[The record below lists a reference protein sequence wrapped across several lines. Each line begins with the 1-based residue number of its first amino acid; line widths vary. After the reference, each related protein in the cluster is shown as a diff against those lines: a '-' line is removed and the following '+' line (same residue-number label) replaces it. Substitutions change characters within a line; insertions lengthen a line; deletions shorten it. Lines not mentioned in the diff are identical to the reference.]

1 MAKSSAVRKGR
12 TFRPHSRTWVLAGAT
27 ALVITSQV
35 ATSTAPP
42 VQAQVPPATVEYD
55 SGRIGFSTDDIL
67 GGDTNAALGS
77 RIGTSQGRDGDV
89 LDTTTSK
96 TGDEAA
102 VLYPIDNSFTT
113 DELDFFGATPRLRD
127 GVYEEGFA
135 GDIPPSVAYP
145 EGGLEV
151 SDVATDLF
159 KAGAPL
165 GTWAAGLG
173 SESIKASTEHYTVME
188 AILTCYQTY
197 EYDFWTSPEDYAANP
212 DRSVPD
218 RTREEL
224 EALGLSCE
232 ELTDPRALNDLDGS
246 PIELGDLLPNEDS
259 VIMDMAVDPNNSY
272 SVTKKDDGKLLFRW
286 GSSVKKPT
294 DIRFQKSIPLPAE
307 WKDAAVDGQKGYRV
321 TRAELIVNHNITNN
335 PNDQIRPEDW
345 ENEAATGRRPD
356 YTVTADG
363 FWESKTACYE
373 GNRNFIPAGTI
384 LKYPAGVAPDV
395 DASDLAEGFTPP
407 WFTTIQRDPF
417 EWSYRNGA
425 GDIVGSPVPDSTLG
439 ELISGPRWR
448 LKANKFGQ
456 DLPGLEIPLEEC
468 APPPY
473 QKGEIKYETGEP
485 TTTVIN
491 LLDWSDDE
499 PRWND
504 AASPLAYSAGWIAD
518 WSSQTIP
525 GQVVHP
531 EDAARCI
538 ATNSEGCVTALGTTL
553 TDDFDVSF
561 YVKGDVK
568 PAQIY
573 DVQLVLEYEEDPVP
587 PEAFDAADLAITK
600 AASPDPVTAGQDV
613 TWTIGYQNLGP
624 ATATDV
630 TVTDTPPAG
639 VTLVSSS
646 VPCAGTPLTCDVG
659 DVASGASG
667 SFTLVT
673 TVDASTPD
681 GTVLTNTATIAST
694 NVDGDPDPTNNTAVE
709 TVTVTVAPPTTDD
722 PFVIITPDRVIDT
735 RTTSPV
741 VGGTTLKVPVV
752 SQTVVPADAKVAVAN
767 VTATQAAGRGF
778 ITAYECGTTRPTVS
792 NFNYQPVLRR
802 AGLIYAPLSD
812 DGSICLYTSQ
822 TVELIVDIDG
832 YTPALGTYDATTP
845 VRIADTRTSS
855 LVAAGATLEVTP
867 PASGADA
874 LAITVTSVNSTANG
888 YLTAYTCSEG
898 LPASSTVNYRTGL
911 PFANLTIV
919 GNEKICVFTSKATN
933 ILVDIHGEFSAPVDL
948 DKARLL
954 DTRVGTQPTAG
965 STTAFDPSTAPDLA
979 GAEVAA
985 VNVTSARS
993 TTNGFFTVWNCADP
1007 RPTASTLNYRAGEA
1021 IANLAMVDTT
1031 RTVCVYT
1038 SAPSDI
1044 LLDLVAVTTPTP

>member
-1 MAKSSAVRKGR
+1 
-12 TFRPHSRTWVLAGAT
+12 VLAGAT
-27 ALVITSQV
+27 ALVVTSQV
-35 ATSTAPP
+35 GTPTSPP
-42 VQAQVPPATVEYD
+42 VQAQVLPATVAYD
-55 SGRIGFSTDDIL
+55 SGRIGFGTDDIL
-67 GGDTNAALGS
+67 GGDTNAALGD
-77 RIGTSQGRDGDV
+77 RVGTSQDRDGDV
-89 LDTTTSK
+89 LDTSTSR
-96 TGDEAA
+96 TGDEASL
-102 VLYPIDNSFTT
+102 LYPIDSSFTT

-135 GDIPPSVAYP
+135 GDILPSIDYP

-212 DRSVPD
+212 DASVPQ
-218 RTREEL
+218 RTSDEL
-224 EALGLSCE
+224 EALGLSCDQ
-232 ELTDPRALNDLDGS
+232 LADPRALNDLDGS
-246 PIELGDLLPNEDS
+246 PIELADLNPNEDS
-259 VIMDMAVDPNNSY
+259 VIMDMAVDPDNSY

-307 WKDAAVDGQKGYRV
+307 WKDAALDGQKGYRV
-321 TRAELIVNHNITNN
+321 TRAELVVNHNITNN

-345 ENEAATGRRPD
+345 ENEGATGRLPD
-356 YTVTADG
+356 YEETADG
-363 FWESKTACYE
+363 FWVSTTSCYE
-373 GNRNFIPAGTI
+373 GNGNYIPAGTI

-395 DASDLAEGFTPP
+395 DASDLAQGFTPA
-407 WFTTIQRDPF
+407 WFTTIQRNPF
-417 EWSYRNGA
+417 EWSYRNTVT
-425 GDIVGSPVPDSTLG
+425 GDLVGRAAPDADPDLTLV
-439 ELISGPRWR
+439 SGPRWR
-448 LKANKFGQ
+448 LIANKFGQ
-456 DLPGLEIPLEEC
+456 DLPGLEIPSAEC
-468 APPPY
+468 TPPPY
-473 QKGEIKYETGEP
+473 QQGEEKYETGEP
-485 TTTVIN
+485 TQTVIN
-491 LLDWSDDE
+491 LLDWNQAE
-499 PRWND
+499 PRWTD
-504 AASPLAYSAGWIAD
+504 ATSPLAYSGGWIAD

-525 GQVVHP
+525 GQVVGP
-531 EDAARCI
+531 DDAARCV

-561 YVKGDVK
+561 YIKGDVK

-573 DVQLVLEYEEDPVP
+573 DVQLVLEYEAVPLP
-587 PEAFDAADLAITK
+587 PEDFDAADLAITK
-600 AASPDPVTAGQDV
+600 TASPDPVTAGQDV

-624 ATATDV
+624 SAATDV
-630 TVTDTPPAG
+630 TVIDTPPAG

-646 VPCAGTPLTCDVG
+646 VPCAGTPLTCDIG

-673 TVDASTPD
+673 TVDAATPD

-694 NVDGDPDPTNNTAVE
+694 NVDGDPVPTNNTAVE
-709 TVTVTVAPPTTDD
+709 TVTVDVTVEPPVEPPVTDD

-741 VGGTTLKVPVV
+741 VGGTTLEVPVV
-752 SQTVVPADAKVAVAN
+752 SQTVVPDDAKVAVAN

-778 ITAYECGTTRPTVS
+778 ITAYECGTTLPTVS
-792 NFNYQPVLRR
+792 NFNYQPILRR

-812 DGSICLYTSQ
+812 DGSICLYSSQ

-832 YTPALGTYDATTP
+832 YTPALGTYDSTTP
-845 VRIADTRTSS
+845 VRIADTRSS
-855 LVAAGATLEVTP
+855 SMVEAGETFEVTP
-867 PASGADA
+867 PASDADA
-874 LAITVTSVNSTANG
+874 LAITVTSTNSTSNG

-919 GNEKICVFTSKATN
+919 GNEKICVYTSSTTN
-933 ILVDIHGEFSAPVDL
+933 IVVDVHGEFSAPVDF

-954 DTRVGTQPTAG
+954 DTRTGTQPAAG
-965 STTAFDPSTAPDLA
+965 STTTFDPSTAPDLT

-993 TTNGFFTVWNCADP
+993 TTNGYFTVWNCADP
-1007 RPTASTLNYRAGEA
+1007 RPTSSVLNYRAGEA

-1031 RTVCVYT
+1031 KSVCVYT

-1044 LLDLVAVTTPTP
+1044 VLDLVAVTTPTP

>member
-1 MAKSSAVRKGR
+1 MAESATAHRGR
-12 TFRPHSRTWVLAGAT
+12 TARAHSRTWVLAGAA

-35 ATSTAPP
+35 ATPTSPP
-42 VQAQVPPATVEYD
+42 VQAQVPPATVAYD
-55 SGRIGFSTDDIL
+55 SGPIGFSTDDIL
-67 GGDTNAALGS
+67 GGDTNAALGN

-89 LDTTTSK
+89 LDTSTSN
-96 TGDEAA
+96 TGNEAA
-102 VLYPIDNSFTT
+102 MLYPIDSSFTT

-127 GVYEEGFA
+127 GVYVEGFA
-135 GDIPPSVAYP
+135 GDIPTSIEHPL
-145 EGGLEV
+145 GGLEV

-197 EYDFWTSPEDYAANP
+197 AYDFWTSPADYAANP
-212 DRSVPD
+212 DKSVPE
-218 RTREEL
+218 RTSDEL
-224 EALGLSCE
+224 EALGLSCDQ
-232 ELTDPRALNDLDGS
+232 LTDPRALDDLDGA
-246 PIELGDLLPNEDS
+246 PIDLADLIPNEDS
-259 VIMDMAVDPNNSY
+259 VVMDMAVDPDNSY

-307 WKDAAVDGQKGYRV
+307 WKDPALNGQKGHRV

-345 ENEAATGRRPD
+345 ENEAATGRLPD
-356 YTVTADG
+356 YQQTADG
-363 FWESKTACYE
+363 FWVSKTACYE
-373 GNRNFIPAGTI
+373 GNRNFIPEGTI

-395 DASDLAEGFTPP
+395 DASDLAEGFTPA

-417 EWSYRNGA
+417 EWSYRNT
-425 GDIVGSPVPDSTLG
+425 VTG
-439 ELISGPRWR
+439 ELVGRSASDPDPDLTLVSGPRWR

-456 DLPGLEIPLEEC
+456 DLPGLEIPSEEC
-468 APPPY
+468 SPPPY

-491 LLDWSDDE
+491 LLDWNE
-499 PRWND
+499 GERRWND
-504 AASPLAYSAGWIAD
+504 AGSPLAYSGGWTAN

-525 GQVVHP
+525 GQVVGP
-531 EDAARCI
+531 EDAARCV
-538 ATNSEGCVTALGTTL
+538 ATNSEGCVTELGTTL

-561 YVKGDVK
+561 YIKGDVK

-573 DVQLVLEYEEDPVP
+573 DVQLVLEYEEEPMP

-600 AASPDPVTAGQDV
+600 AALPDPVTAGQDV

-646 VPCAGTPLTCDVG
+646 VPCAGTPLTCDIG

-673 TVDASTPD
+673 TVDAATAD

-694 NVDGDPDPTNNTAVE
+694 NIDSDPDLTNNTAVE
-709 TVTVTVAPPTTDD
+709 TVTVSDVSDD

-752 SQTVVPADAKVAVAN
+752 SQTVVPDDAKVAVAN

-778 ITAYECGTTRPTVS
+778 ITAYECGTRLPTVS
-792 NFNYQPVLRR
+792 NFNYQPILRR

-832 YTPALGTYDATTP
+832 YTPALGTYDGQTP

-855 LVAAGATLEVTP
+855 LVAAGETFEVTP
-867 PASGADA
+867 PASDADA

-919 GNEKICVFTSKATN
+919 GNEKICVYTNRTTN
-933 ILVDIHGEFSAPVDL
+933 IVVDIHGEFSAPVDF

-954 DTRVGTQPTAG
+954 DTRSGTQPAAG
-965 STTAFDPSTAPDLA
+965 STTTFDPSTAPDLT

-985 VNVTSARS
+985 VNVTAARA
-993 TTNGFFTVWNCADP
+993 TTNGYLTVWNCADP

-1031 RTVCVYT
+1031 RSVCVYT
-1038 SAPSDI
+1038 SAPSHI
-1044 LLDLVAVTTPTP
+1044 VLDLVAVTTPTP